1 MGCYVLVLTNQL
13 VMRRPERFGR
23 LTITLAEGSNYQ
35 LSIVNCQL
43 SIVNCQLSCEFLL
56 LVFVLSFIKNY
67 FNRFLILF
75 LCKNKVNC
83 RFKRQQIK

>member
-13 VMRRPERFGR
+13 AMRRPERFGR
-23 LTITLAEGSNYQ
+23 LTITLAEGSN
-35 LSIVNCQL
+35 CQL
-43 SIVNCQLSCEFLL
+43 SIVNYQLSCEFLL
-56 LVFVLSFIKNY
+56 LVFVLSFVKNY